1 MSQLLN
7 HCQPFDRCKRA
18 IFKSS
23 QTGIRVDVSPI
34 RECNS
39 NDGLNT
45 PKTI

>member
-7 HCQPFDRCKRA
+7 YCQPFDRYKKAR
-18 IFKSS
+18 FRSS
-23 QTGIRVDVSPI
+23 LSGIRVDVSPI

-45 PKTI
+45 LKTI